1 MSTDRQAPDVNDAL
15 EQESPL
21 MVDCEECRVSIEEQ
35 DALQTSDGDNLCQ
48 NCYDDAYCGCDDC
61 GDEIRIE
68 DSYSNDYGNYI
79 CQACFD
85 DNYDYCNDCDQT
97 FHRDNMM
104 WDDRNDAYVCE
115 SCYDDRE
122 SDVDWEVMSNSF
134 VKTRTDF
141 LTPLNSGYSM
151 HKGKLVRQ
159 TDPNLTDVVERRSA
173 KAGKWM
179 KDSFDVIKSK
189 RNVGIELEINLDRNV
204 YDYDEVRDAV
214 HWSVERSLHKSRF
227 AHWYKN
233 RHRGYTYGNL
243 GYDVVSDS
251 SVTSDNHPL
260 GCEVVLAPRRGDI
273 IDADVRSI
281 CQGLQQIDAYVSQ
294 NCGIHLHIDTSD
306 FDYHHFSVL
315 ATLTKM
321 IEPHVYT
328 WLPSSR
334 RNSRW
339 AQPVSQPIESLSRV
353 YSRDE
358 FIEAWYDGD
367 SYYAE
372 KYHEKRYHG
381 LNLHCHFYAKQG
393 SEIRYHSGS
402 LNADKIKHWVVFWTQ
417 VFDTA
422 YRIGETLRS
431 DNQNDLPST
440 TFYQSLLEKE
450 RLLLSD
456 SERKLID
463 RYRDEGLKD
472 YNLVRQNPDLHILYR
487 KLRDYYQVDTNVS
500 LYAIL
505 TRYGY
510 RSYTWI
516 TDVKALTFNSMMNL
530 FDIPKSTRDYYY
542 NRYYNRRNDEY
553 FDHNH
558 LVRCYGKVTQ
568 WYHYSKNTD
577 AFVLVNDDKDRLAH
591 WNQSN
596 CRRMLSRNDFR
607 YSFQPHEVSDYIVR
621 PVDEYVNDTLQSN
634 VRYSNDEITYMEEN
648 VRWLRRQ
655 YTNSE
660 DALDPRLPF

>member
-1 MSTDRQAPDVNDAL
+1 MPTDRQAPDVNDAL

-21 MVDCEECRVSIEEQ
+21 MVDCDECRVSVEEE
-35 DALQTSDGDNLCQ
+35 DSLQTSEGDNLCQ
-48 NCYDDAYCGCDDC
+48 DCYDDAYGSCDDC
-61 GDEIRIE
+61 GDEIRFE
-68 DSYSNDYGNYI
+68 DSNSNDYGNYI
-79 CQACFD
+79 CQSCFD
-85 DNYDYCNDCDQT
+85 DNYDYCNDCDEQE
-97 FHRDNMM
+97 HRDNMQ
-104 WDDRNDAYVCE
+104 WDDRNDAYVCN
-115 SCYDDRE
+115 SCYEDRD

-134 VKTRTDF
+134 VRTRTDF
-141 LTPLNSGYSM
+141 TTPLNSGYSM
-151 HKGKLVRQ
+151 HKGKLIRQ
-159 TDPNLTDVVERRSA
+159 TDPNLTDMVERRSA

-233 RHRGYTYGNL
+233 RHRGYTYGML

-251 SVTSDNHPL
+251 SVTSENHPL

-281 CQGLQQIDAYVSQ
+281 CEGLQKIDAYVSS

-339 AQPVSQPIESLSRV
+339 AQPVSQTIEMLSRV

-381 LNLHCHFYAKQG
+381 LNLHCHFYANQG

-440 TFYQSLLEKE
+440 TFYQSLLQKE

-456 SERKLID
+456 AERRLID
-463 RYRDEGLKD
+463 RYRDESLKD

-510 RSYTWI
+510 KSYTWHQ
-516 TDVKALTFNSMMNL
+516 DVKALTFNSMMNL

-577 AFVLVNDDKDRLAH
+577 AFVLVNDDRDRLAY

-607 YSFQPHEVSDYIVR
+607 YSFQPHEVADYIVR

-634 VRYSNDEITYMEEN
+634 VRYSTNEITYMEEN

-655 YTNSE
+655 YANSE
-660 DALDPRLPF
+660 DVLEPPMPF